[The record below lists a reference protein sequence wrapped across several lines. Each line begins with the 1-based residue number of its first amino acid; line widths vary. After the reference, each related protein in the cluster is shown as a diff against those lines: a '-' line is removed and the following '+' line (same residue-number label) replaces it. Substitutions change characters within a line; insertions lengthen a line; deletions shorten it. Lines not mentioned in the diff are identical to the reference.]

1 MATVLEEPVLQQ
13 PRVTS
18 QELLER
24 DDAVRFELVDGRLIE
39 RNVSMESSAVGVRV
53 GCVLSGFV
61 DDNQLGIVAGAGC
74 SYRCFSDV
82 LADRDRIRKPRVS
95 FIAAGR
101 LTEEQYRAG
110 HTPIA
115 PDLAVEVIAPNDS
128 ADEIDEKIEDYLAAG
143 VRLIWVVCPRTRTV
157 TTYHQDG
164 SSQRLR
170 ATDKLSGE
178 GVVPGFEYLVAD
190 LFPVVRAEVKTGA

>member
-1 MATVLEEPVLQQ
+1 MSTVLAEPVLQQ
-13 PRVTS
+13 PRVTP
-18 QELLER
+18 QDLLER
-24 DDAVRFELVDGRLIE
+24 DDAVRFELVNGRLVE
-39 RNVSMESSAVGVRV
+39 RNVSTESSVVAVRISRLLDVY
-53 GCVLSGFV
+53 V
-61 DDNQLGIVAGAGC
+61 DANQLGVVAGSDC
-74 SYRCFSDV
+74 SFQCFYDV
-82 LADRDRIRKPRVS
+82 LLDRDRIRKPDVS

-115 PDLAVEVIAPNDS
+115 PDLAVEVVSPNDND
-128 ADEIDEKIEDYLAAG
+128 AELDEKIEDYLAAG
-143 VRLIWVVCPRTRTV
+143 VHLIWVVRPRTKTV

-178 GVVPGFEYLVAD
+178 GVVPGFECLVAD
-190 LFPVVRAEVKTGA
+190 LFPTIRADAKAAL